1 MTSDFDKY
9 YQNAITDVKIYI
21 TGGLLVCNSKE
32 KVNHFYSDSKLNA
45 RIFYTKSAQFKTID
59 NLSDKTIAARSND
72 NSFTYPVAMINGN
85 GASDSDLFI
94 DKDQRLLTN
103 HYLNK
108 DGWYYIRSCE
118 TDTDGEYK
126 TQMFINNAIANN
138 QYSYLTRNGKI
149 IRVGDYFEMINFNNP
164 GSYYVNLDDY
174 SGGTNYFI
182 GLTPIKTNESQSDY
196 MNIKYL
202 FTFLTVG
209 S

>member
-1 MTSDFDKY
+1 
-9 YQNAITDVKIYI
+9 
-21 TGGLLVCNSKE
+21 
-32 KVNHFYSDSKLNA
+32 
-45 RIFYTKSAQFKTID
+45 
-59 NLSDKTIAARSND
+59 
-72 NSFTYPVAMINGN
+72 MINGN

-94 DKDQRLLTN
+94 DKEQRLLTN

-126 TQMFINNAIANN
+126 TQMFINNAIVNN

-174 SGGTNYFI
+174 SGGINYFI
-182 GLTPIKTNESQSDY
+182 GLTPIKTDESQSDY

-202 FTFLTVG
+202 FTFLILYLL
-209 S
+209 SH